1 MGDRYLYPSP
11 PLGCDIFESDL
22 FGLILSEKVYSGIN
36 FEKWPELVVEQLPV
50 LDTPRDGLPELIA
63 SYM

>member
-1 MGDRYLYPSP
+1 
-11 PLGCDIFESDL
+11 
-22 FGLILSEKVYSGIN
+22 LILSEKVYSGIN